1 MELSTGSKA
10 DFWVNNIVVK
20 AKNITRRHPGLPARE
35 CIVLQKHN
43 SRGLQHFRANS
54 TPEEGEEDH
63 TELLPEEDWTVP
75 GGYQDSLSKNTKLGR
90 ALDDACSELDHLGK
104 LEKESIAK
112 ATELLRK
119 LGYKGDLSTPGATAQ
134 TLTGEE

>member
-1 MELSTGSKA
+1 MP
-10 DFWVNNIVVK
+10 
-20 AKNITRRHPGLPARE
+20 RRQSNAPTYFALGAS
-35 CIVLQKHN
+35 QKQQF
-43 SRGLQHFRANS
+43 SGQRVQQFRANS
-54 TPEEGEEDH
+54 TPDEVEEEH

-104 LEKESIAK
+104 LERESLLK

-119 LGYKGDLSTPGATAQ
+119 LGYKGDLSAPETAS
-134 TLTGEE
+134 TSPDGD